1 MAGSHINTNML
12 LLDKDLWRSMAG
24 SHININMLLVDKD
37 SDEVWQ
43 ALTLI

>member
-1 MAGSHINTNML
+1 
-12 LLDKDLWRSMAG
+12 MAG

-37 SDEVWQ
+37 WWGMAGSHININILLLDKDSDEVWQ